1 WFLDQVAPNNS
12 LYNIPGAVRLE
23 GKLNV
28 EALERA
34 INEVVRRHEVL
45 RTRFE
50 AEDGEPAQG
59 IEKWEPRRLEV
70 ESLSG
75 LPQEQRD
82 QEVSRRAREEAR
94 TGFDL
99 TRGPL
104 LRVKVLKLEEDQH
117 VGLFTLHHIVS
128 DGWSMGVLIRELG
141 ALYQAYSAGER
152 SPLEELAIQYGDFAV
167 WQREWLRGEALA
179 AELEYWRNQLEGVSA
194 LDLPT
199 DYVRPAIQS
208 YVGTGYQ
215 FALERELG
223 EKLRAISQR
232 EGVTLFMTLLGG
244 FDVLM
249 SRYSGQEDVAIGTD
263 IANRNRAEIEGLIG

>member
-1 WFLDQVAPNNS
+1 
-12 LYNIPGAVRLE
+12 
-23 GKLNV
+23 
-28 EALERA
+28 
-34 INEVVRRHEVL
+34 
-45 RTRFE
+45 
-50 AEDGEPAQG
+50 
-59 IEKWEPRRLEV
+59 
-70 ESLSG
+70 
-75 LPQEQRD
+75 
-82 QEVSRRAREEAR
+82 
-94 TGFDL
+94 
-99 TRGPL
+99 
-104 LRVKVLKLEEDQH
+104 
-117 VGLFTLHHIVS
+117 
-128 DGWSMGVLIRELG
+128 
-141 ALYQAYSAGER
+141 GER

-232 EGVTLFMTLLGG
+232 EGGTLFMTLLGG

-263 IANRNRAEIEGLIG
+263 IANRNRAEIEGLIGFFVNQLVLRVEVKQGESFGELLKR